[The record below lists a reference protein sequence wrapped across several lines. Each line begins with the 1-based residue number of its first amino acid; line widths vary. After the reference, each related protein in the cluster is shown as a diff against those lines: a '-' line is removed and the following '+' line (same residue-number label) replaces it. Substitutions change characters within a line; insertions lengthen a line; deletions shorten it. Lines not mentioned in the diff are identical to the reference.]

1 MQNQTKTTQQTKTP
15 TTTVKTANKGAVSNA
30 ALLITSLQAHP
41 GYVLCFYTLAI
52 KVYAGLQ
59 EVAWRSGHGFVW
71 SIATSL
77 CSSWRVN
84 ANRWQ

>member
-1 MQNQTKTTQQTKTP
+1 MQNQTKNIQQTKTP
-15 TTTVKTANKGAVSNA
+15 TTTIETANKGAVANA

-59 EVAWRSGHGFVW
+59 EVAWKSGDGFVW
-71 SIATSL
+71 SIATS
-77 CSSWRVN
+77 
-84 ANRWQ
+84 

>member
-1 MQNQTKTTQQTKTP
+1 MQNQTKNIQQTKISA
-15 TTTVKTANKGAVSNA
+15 TTIETANKGAVANA

-59 EVAWRSGHGFVW
+59 EVAWKSGDGFVW
-71 SIATSL
+71 SIATS
-77 CSSWRVN
+77 
-84 ANRWQ
+84 

>member
-1 MQNQTKTTQQTKTP
+1 MQNQTKNIQQTKTP
-15 TTTVKTANKGAVSNA
+15 TSTIEIANKGAVANA

-59 EVAWRSGHGFVW
+59 EVAWKSGDGFVW
-71 SIATSL
+71 SIATS
-77 CSSWRVN
+77 
-84 ANRWQ
+84 